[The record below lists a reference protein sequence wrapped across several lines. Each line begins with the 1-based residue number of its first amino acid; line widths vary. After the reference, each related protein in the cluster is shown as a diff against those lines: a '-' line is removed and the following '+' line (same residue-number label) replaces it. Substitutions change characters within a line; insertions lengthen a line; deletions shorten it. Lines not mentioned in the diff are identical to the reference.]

1 MLYLDASFFLF
12 ALLDNTSKGQRAR
25 DIHRGIAKGKEQAA
39 ASPLAIEEI
48 MRVLVRADKRHLIRT
63 AVEDIYSTPNLDIL
77 PIPPVIPL
85 ISLGIMEQYD
95 LKPRDAFHIALM
107 KESRLTKIVTDDKDF
122 DKVEWLK
129 RIRLSD

>member
-1 MLYLDASFFLF
+1 MLYLDANFFLF

-25 DIHRGIAKGKEQAA
+25 DIHRSIVKGKEQAA
-39 ASPLAIEEI
+39 TSPLAIDEI
-48 MRVLVRADKRHLIRT
+48 MWVLIRADKKHLIRM

-77 PIPPVIPL
+77 PIAPIIPL

-95 LKPRDAFHIALM
+95 LKPRDAFHIAVM

-122 DKVEWLK
+122 DKIEWLK